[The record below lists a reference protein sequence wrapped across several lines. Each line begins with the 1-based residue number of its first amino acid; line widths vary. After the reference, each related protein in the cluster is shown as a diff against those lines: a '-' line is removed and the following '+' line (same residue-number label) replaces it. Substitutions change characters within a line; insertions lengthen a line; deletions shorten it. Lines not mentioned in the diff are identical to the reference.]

1 MYLNRLVKIP
11 DVPGKITLRKKG
23 STVYVSYEYA
33 REYAPERKFNIPKR
47 VMIGKQ
53 SKNDPDMMQPNDN
66 YLKYFSGTD
75 LLDESLSADR
85 SSCLRIGSCILFEH
99 ILRESGIF
107 ELLRQRVGT
116 ADLALLMDL
125 VAYTLISE
133 NNAGQH
139 FSDYAYQ
146 HPSAGREMHV
156 YSDQEIAV
164 FLKSLREK
172 GGEDSLKSWN
182 ASRDHTV
189 PVCIFFGSSMR
200 EKESGDNEPAFPGDE
215 REEPVSYAIAY
226 DASNADP
233 LFPIMFPGGTG
244 EHTRV
249 ETAVRT
255 AEEYGYR
262 NITCVFDKGF
272 GKDNILDA
280 VKNGY
285 HVLIRSGS
293 SHPRAEEMILKHKGT
308 FERNRKNI
316 VTSYDLHGVTVQDSL
331 YEDPGRE
338 CSYHIFYSPRV
349 RRQDEEEVRIRIRRI
364 SVYLKSR
371 CGHVYTAEAPVE
383 KYYDLT
389 IDEHGILQDFSMKKD
404 AVNRE
409 LGLCGYFVIVTSEK
423 MSAREAFGLY
433 TIRDETEKLFHG
445 DRYYLDPFSEEY
457 RNESSAG
464 KSFVEFVALIV
475 RARIYKVIL
484 KEREDPDS
492 VLKHMSVSGILK
504 ELERIELI
512 RGQDGVYGHDQII
525 SGKQN
530 TILNAFGVSAEQF
543 RDRTQ
548 RISEQLEKSS
558 PYKVK

>member
-47 VMIGKQ
+47 VMIGKL
-53 SKNDPDMMQPNDN
+53 SKNDPDMMQPNEN

-85 SSCLRIGSCILFEH
+85 SSCLRIGSCILFEQIMH
-99 ILRESGIF
+99 ESGISK
-107 ELLRQRVGT
+107 LLRQQVGT
-116 ADLALLMDL
+116 ANLALLMDL
-125 VAYTLISE
+125 VAYSLIYE
-133 NNAGQH
+133 NSAGQH

-156 YSDQEIAV
+156 YSDQEIAL

-172 GGEDSLKSWN
+172 GAEESLKLWN
-182 ASRDHTV
+182 NSRDHTV

-200 EKESGDNEPAFPGDE
+200 DKESGNNEPAAPGDE
-215 REEPVSYAIAY
+215 RGEAVSYAIAY
-226 DASNADP
+226 DASNSDP
-233 LFPIMFPGGTG
+233 LFPIMFPAGTG
-244 EHTRV
+244 EYTRV

-280 VKNGY
+280 VKSGY
-285 HVLIRSGS
+285 KILIRSGRS
-293 SHPRAEEMILKHKGT
+293 YPRSEEMILKYKGT
-308 FERNRKNI
+308 FERNRRNI
-316 VTSYDLHGVTVQDSL
+316 VGSYDLHGMTVQDHM
-331 YEDPGRE
+331 YEDPERE
-338 CSYHIFYSPRV
+338 FSYHFFYSPRL
-349 RRQDEEEVRIRIRRI
+349 RRLDEEEVRIRIRRI
-364 SVYLKSR
+364 NLYLKSR
-371 CGHVYTAEAPVE
+371 CGHAFTAESSVT
-383 KYYDLT
+383 KYFDLM

-404 AVNRE
+404 AVNKE
-409 LGLCGYFVIVTSEK
+409 LGLCGYFLIITSEK
-423 MSAREAFGLY
+423 MTAREAFHLY
-433 TIRDETEKLFHG
+433 TIRDETEKLFHA
-445 DRYYLDPFSEEY
+445 DRNYLDPFSEEY

-475 RARIYKVIL
+475 RARIYKRIL
-484 KEREDPDS
+484 DEREDPDS
-492 VLKHMSVSGILK
+492 VLKHMTVSGILK

-512 RGQDGVYGHDQII
+512 RGQDGKYGHDQIV

-530 TILNAFGVSAEQF
+530 AILNAFGVTAEQF

-548 RISEQLEKSS
+548 SIIAQLEKSS
-558 PYKVK
+558 PYKV

>member
-33 REYAPERKFNIPKR
+33 RDYSPERKFNIPKR

-53 SKNDPDMMQPNDN
+53 SKSALDMMQPNEN

-99 ILRESGIF
+99 IMHESGIS
-107 ELLRQRVGT
+107 ELLRQQVGA

-125 VAYTLISE
+125 VAYTLICE
-133 NNAGQH
+133 NSAGQH

-172 GGEDSLKSWN
+172 GAEESLKLWN
-182 ASRDHTV
+182 KSRDHTV
-189 PVCIFFGSSMR
+189 PVCIFFGTSMR
-200 EKESGDNEPAFPGDE
+200 DQESGDNEPGFPGEE
-215 REEPVSYAIAY
+215 RRKAVSYAIAY
-226 DASNADP
+226 DASNSDP

-262 NITCVFDKGF
+262 NITCVFDRGF

-280 VKNGY
+280 VENGY
-285 HVLIRSGS
+285 QILIRSGS
-293 SHPRAEEMILKHKGT
+293 SHPRAEEIILKQKGT
-308 FERNRKNI
+308 FERNRRNI
-316 VTSYDLHGVTVQDSL
+316 VSSYDLHGITVRDHM
-331 YEDPGRE
+331 YEDPERE
-338 CSYHIFYSPRV
+338 LSYHVFYSPRV
-349 RRQDEEEVRIRIRRI
+349 RRRDEEEVKIRIRRI
-364 SVYLKSR
+364 STYLKSK
-371 CGHVYTAEAPVE
+371 CGHAYSPGLWDT
-383 KYYDLT
+383 KYFDLT
-389 IDEHGILQDFSMKKD
+389 IDEHGILQGFSMKKD
-404 AVNRE
+404 AVNKE
-409 LGLCGYFVIVTSEK
+409 LGLCGYFMIITSEN
-423 MSAREAFGLY
+423 MAARDAFSLY

-445 DRYYLDPFSEEY
+445 DRNYLDPFSNEY

-464 KSFVEFVALIV
+464 KSFVEFVALVV
-475 RARIYKVIL
+475 RSRIYRRIL
-484 KEREDPDS
+484 ENRENTDS
-492 VLKHMSVSGILK
+492 VLKHMTVSGILK

-512 RGQDGVYGHDQII
+512 RGQDGIYGHDQII
-525 SGKQN
+525 SGRQN
-530 TILNAFGVSAEQF
+530 AILKAFGISAEQF
-543 RDRTQ
+543 RDRTLH
-548 RISEQLEKSS
+548 ISEQLEKSS
-558 PYKVK
+558 PYRV